1 MLFFLGQLSSELS
14 LSIILCK
21 LGYTKFG
28 AGLDMEPLAGMT
40 SRDWAMLERR
50 HREASQ
56 PIMPAPSM

>member
-1 MLFFLGQLSSELS
+1 MLLS